1 MPFAWNERDDRAVT
15 MLKALA
21 ADAVEEVGNGHP
33 GTAISLAA
41 VAYVVYRD
49 HLRYDPKD
57 PHWLGRDRFVLSI
70 GHASLIQYSQLFLHG
85 LGLEIDDLKHFRQAG
100 SLTPG
105 HPEVGHTDFV
115 EISTGPLGSGIA
127 SAVGMAMAARRS
139 SALLDPNTPNDES
152 LFNHRVYVM
161 MGDGDMQEGV
171 THEACALAGTQQLG
185 NLIAIYD
192 DNQISI
198 EGGTSIA
205 FTEDVQAR
213 FEAYGWHTQ
222 FVDFTAGPDGYFED
236 VEALHKALAAAE
248 EVQDRPSLIRVRTII
263 GHPSPNKQ
271 NTGGIHGSKL
281 GAEEL
286 AGLKEA
292 LGLNPE
298 EHFFVDEEVLASVRE
313 DSAARGR
320 ELRAAWDER
329 FATWQAEN
337 PEEAKLLERLLAK
350 QLPEGFREALPTF
363 DTKALATRAA
373 SGAVINA
380 LAPVVPELWGGSA
393 DLAGSNN
400 TIMKGEA
407 SFFPESRST
416 KDFQGSIK
424 GRNLHLGIREHGMGM
439 ILNGIALSNLFLPY
453 GGTFLVFSD
462 YMRGAVRLAALME
475 LPVTYVFT
483 HDSIGVGEDGPTHQP
498 VEHLSA
504 LRAIPGLSVVR
515 PADANE
521 TAEAWASALERR
533 KPAVLALTRQNLPCP
548 DRKAEGLAPAS
559 ELAKGAYILRDLGE
573 PQVVL
578 MATGSEVQLALGAQ
592 EKLQEAG
599 IGSRVVSAPCLEWF
613 DEQPEDYRLSV
624 LPKDLPKVAIEAGVD
639 QSWYKYLEGNGTTV
653 TMSSF
658 GAPGAA
664 NVLFEKFGFTV
675 DNVVAKAQELL

>member
-222 FVDFTAGPDGYFED
+222 FVDFTASPDGYFED
-236 VEALHKALAAAE
+236 VEALHRAIAAAE

-559 ELAKGAYILRDLGE
+559 ELAKGAYVLRDLGE

-613 DEQPEDYRLSV
+613 DEQSEDYRLSV